1 MGYRYINQLA
11 TPENLNR
18 FLEFVDLA
26 AGAGKDTANVWEI
39 ERRLVNS
46 LPMQLCVKAIL
57 QKPASAQLVKE
68 RYVGPAYDLEAM
80 LKMPKG
86 SLGWTY
92 AKIMTALGYDPQF
105 YPQPSQFE
113 SDADYIGFR
122 VNKTHDIHHILTGFS
137 LDTLGELGVISV
149 TVAQTRYPTFLLIDL
164 LALLMTFFT
173 SDTLLDEVQN
183 DADLTKTLGY
193 KFELISQGI
202 AIGRSA
208 KPLFPIKWEEG
219 LERPLD
225 QWREE
230 LNIKPVFDG
239 PWSWYSRPELQAA
252 IA

>member
-1 MGYRYINQLA
+1 MSYRYINKLA

-26 AGAGKDTANVWEI
+26 AGAGTETANVWEI
-39 ERRLVNS
+39 ERRFVNS
-46 LPMQLCVKAIL
+46 LPMQLCVKSIL
-57 QKPASAQLVKE
+57 QEPASAQLVQE

-105 YPQPSQFE
+105 YPQHRQFE

-122 VNKTHDIHHILTGFS
+122 VDKTHDIHHILTGFS
-137 LDTLGELGVISV
+137 LDNLGELGVISV
-149 TVAQTRYPTFLLIDL
+149 TVAQTRYPTFLLLDL
-164 LALLMTFFT
+164 LSLLLTFFT
-173 SDTLLDEVQN
+173 SDKLLSDVQS
-183 DADLTKTLGY
+183 DADLQTTLGY
-193 KFELISQGI
+193 KFDLISQGI
-202 AIGRSA
+202 AIGRAA
-208 KPLFPIKWEEG
+208 KPLFPLKWEEG
-219 LERPLD
+219 LERPLA

-230 LNIKPVFDG
+230 LNIKPVLEG

>member
-18 FLEFVDLA
+18 FLEFIDLA
-26 AGAGKDTANVWEI
+26 AGVGKDTANVWEI

-57 QKPASAQLVKE
+57 QEPASAQLVQE

-92 AKIMTALGYDPQF
+92 AKIMTTLGYDPQF
-105 YPQPSQFE
+105 YPQRPQFE

-149 TVAQTRYPTFLLIDL
+149 TVVQTRYPTFLLIDL
-164 LALLMTFFT
+164 LSLLLTFIS
-173 SDTLLDEVQN
+173 SDTLLSEVES
-183 DADLTKTLGY
+183 DDDLNKTLGY

-202 AIGRSA
+202 AIGRAA
-208 KPLFPIKWEEG
+208 KPLFPIKWEAG

-225 QWREE
+225 QWRDE
-230 LNIKPVFDG
+230 LNIKPVLAG